1 MLYGEGEGGGAG
13 KAAERGDAGASGGVS
28 AEGIDGVGSVGADAL
43 RAAAAAQ
50 RAASR
55 GREDPGYAFTV
66 RDSVLG
72 ISPVID
78 LTVGASASVAGDVEE
93 RSELVAACGHGKN
106 GALAILQRGIQP
118 ELVTEVES
126 GTLPGLR
133 GTWTVHHESRDNE
146 RLGSSAAAA
155 AAEAMEP
162 FHSYLV
168 ISLEK
173 TTMIL
178 ETGEELREVSEAV
191 ELVTDAP
198 TLAAGNVFGRARVAQ
213 VHAGGVRLAEGPVRT
228 QDVSVADMRSS
239 ADAGG
244 GAPANALEI
253 VSAQV
258 MDPYVLCRLSDG
270 SVRVLRG
277 DADDPSRELTPLD
290 PDAVGKLPAGD
301 SVSCA
306 CLFDDS
312 VAAANHPGL
321 DARAPG
327 FLVRASAGS
336 EAARRDAGDDG
347 TALIVVRAGGA
358 IRGVRVALVRT
369 RVGGGRSV

>member
-1 MLYGEGEGGGAG
+1 M
-13 KAAERGDAGASGGVS
+13 
-28 AEGIDGVGSVGADAL
+28 
-43 RAAAAAQ
+43 
-50 RAASR
+50 
-55 GREDPGYAFTV
+55 
-66 RDSVLG
+66 
-72 ISPVID
+72 
-78 LTVGASASVAGDVEE
+78 
-93 RSELVAACGHGKN
+93 
-106 GALAILQRGIQP
+106 
-118 ELVTEVES
+118 
-126 GTLPGLR
+126 
-133 GTWTVHHESRDNE
+133 HHESRDNE

-198 TLAAGNVFGRARVAQ
+198 TLAAGNVFGPRARRAS
-213 VHAGGVRLAEGPVRT
+213 ARRRRPTRRRSVRT

-244 GAPANALEI
+244 DAPTNALEI

-290 PDAVGKLPAGD
+290 PTP
-301 SVSCA
+301 SENFRREIPCR
-306 CLFDDS
+306 
-312 VAAANHPGL
+312 
-321 DARAPG
+321 ARVCSTIPSPP
-327 FLVRASAGS
+327 R
-336 EAARRDAGDDG
+336 
-347 TALIVVRAGGA
+347 TT
-358 IRGVRVALVRT
+358 RG
-369 RVGGGRSV
+369 